1 MSEYKRSI
9 NMASWIKIKIKDNII
24 LRAEIEKLILSIDQA
39 DLAKW
44 ALRCAEHVIKFS
56 EQEFPA
62 NEAVTDGFR
71 TTELWLKGNA
81 TVHQIRQAG
90 FKIHA
95 VARQC
100 KTEVAKAAIRTAGQ
114 AVGTG
119 HMKEHAIICSDYAIK
134 TIQLAFPGDLD
145 KITAEREWQLN
156 ELKRF
161 LLQK

>member
-1 MSEYKRSI
+1 
-9 NMASWIKIKIKDNII
+9 MASRAKIRITDNSD
-24 LRAEIEKLILSIDQA
+24 LRAEIEKLVLSLDQA

-44 ALRCAEHVIKFS
+44 ALRCAEHVLKFS
-56 EQEFPA
+56 EKEFPA
-62 NEAVTDGFR
+62 NEAVADGFR
-71 TTELWLKGNA
+71 TIEQWLKGNA

-119 HMKEHAIICSDYAIK
+119 HMKEHAIICSDYAVK
-134 TIQLAFPGDLD
+134 TIQLAFPGNMD
-145 KITAEREWQLN
+145 KITEEREWQLA
-156 ELKRF
+156 ELRRI
-161 LLQK
+161 LLL

>member
-9 NMASWIKIKIKDNII
+9 NMASRNKIKITDNIV
-24 LRAEIEKLILSIDQA
+24 LRAEIEQLILSIDQA

-44 ALRCAEHVIKFS
+44 ALRCAEHVLKFS
-56 EQEFPA
+56 EEEFPV
-62 NEAVTDGFR
+62 NEAVVVGFR

-81 TVHQIRQAG
+81 TVHQVRQAG

-100 KTEVAKAAIRTAGQ
+100 KTEEAEAALRAAGH

-119 HMKEHAIICSDYAIK
+119 HMKEHAIICSDYAVK
-134 TIQLAFPGDLD
+134 TIQLAFPDNID
-145 KITAEREWQLN
+145 KITEERAWQLK
-156 ELKRF
+156 ELKQF
-161 LLQK
+161 HY

>member
-1 MSEYKRSI
+1 
-9 NMASWIKIKIKDNII
+9 MAKIRITDNAD
-24 LRAEIEKLILSIDQA
+24 LRAAILEYARSLNKA

-44 ALRCAEHVIKFS
+44 AILCAGHVLKYS
-56 EQEFPA
+56 ETEFPG
-62 NEAVTDGFR
+62 NEIVTDGFR
-71 TTELWLKGNA
+71 TIELWLKGNA
-81 TVHQIRQAG
+81 TVHHIRQAG

-119 HMKEHAIICSDYAIK
+119 HMKEHAIICSDYAVK
-134 TIQLAFPGDLD
+134 TIQLAFPGSMD

-156 ELKRF
+156 ELKRSR
-161 LLQK
+161 LQK